1 MAYGAANPDSRAI
14 QMTISTLVTHS
25 GGFHADEVLSTVIL
39 TRLFP
44 EAEIVRSRS
53 PDWITP
59 AEGRLIYDVGGA
71 YDVAAGIFDHHQ
83 RESPLRD
90 DETPYSSFGLV
101 WKHFGLDYLR
111 SFDIPEPELEAIH
124 ASIDRSFVRPV
135 DQVDNGTVSLAEAGP
150 LSSMTLPGLI
160 ETLKPVFD
168 DTDPESETRAF
179 HAAVGIARQFVEARV
194 NRSAAKRRA
203 EVLAME
209 AIQAA
214 GTSPILELPMG
225 MPFRPAVIEAGADH
239 LLFVVTPRGGDW
251 TLGGIRKHEQ
261 GFEQRADLP
270 AAWGGLSG
278 AALEEVSGV
287 QGAKFCHK
295 ALFIAAASSRDAIL
309 KMAELAVEEA
319 RRLEAAGGAESA
331 QAAGR

>member
-1 MAYGAANPDSRAI
+1 
-14 QMTISTLVTHS
+14 MTISTLVTHS

-39 TRLFP
+39 TRLYP
-44 EAEIVRSRS
+44 EAEVVRSRS
-53 PDWITP
+53 PAWITP
-59 AEGRLIYDVGGA
+59 ADGRLIYDVGGA
-71 YDVAAGIFDHHQ
+71 YDPEAGIFDHHQ
-83 RESPLRD
+83 RESPLRE

-101 WKHFGLDYLR
+101 WKHFGMAFLR
-111 SFDIPEPELEAIH
+111 SFDIPETELETIH
-124 ASIDRSFVRPV
+124 ASFDRSFVLPV
-135 DQVDNGTVSLAEAGP
+135 DQVDNGTVSVSEAGP

-203 EVLAME
+203 EVLAAE
-209 AIQAA
+209 AVRAA

-239 LLFVVTPRGGDW
+239 LLFVVTPRGDGEW

-270 AAWGGLSG
+270 EAWAGLSG
-278 AALEEVSGV
+278 AELEQVSGV
-287 QGAKFCHK
+287 SGAKFCHK
-295 ALFIAAASSRDAIL
+295 ARFIAAASSREAIL
-309 KMAELAVEEA
+309 KMAELAVEEV
-319 RRLEAAGGAESA
+319 RRLDAGGGSEEV
-331 QAAGR
+331 QAAAT

>member
-1 MAYGAANPDSRAI
+1 
-14 QMTISTLVTHS
+14 MTISTLVTHS

-39 TRLFP
+39 TRLYP
-44 EAEIVRSRS
+44 EAEVVRSRS
-53 PDWITP
+53 PAWITP
-59 AEGRLIYDVGGA
+59 ADGRLIYDVGGA
-71 YDVAAGIFDHHQ
+71 YDPEAGIFDHHQ
-83 RESPLRD
+83 RESPLRE

-101 WKHFGLDYLR
+101 WKHFGMAFLR
-111 SFDIPEPELEAIH
+111 SFDIPQTELETIH
-124 ASIDRSFVRPV
+124 AAFDRSFVLPV
-135 DQVDNGTVSLAEAGP
+135 DQVDNGTVSVSEAGP

-203 EVLAME
+203 EVLAAE
-209 AIQAA
+209 AVRAA

-239 LLFVVTPRGGDW
+239 LLFVVTPRGDGEW

-270 AAWGGLSG
+270 EAWAGLSG
-278 AALEEVSGV
+278 AELEQVSGV
-287 QGAKFCHK
+287 SGAKFCHK
-295 ALFIAAASSRDAIL
+295 ARFIAAASGREAIL
-309 KMAELAVEEA
+309 KMAELAVEEV
-319 RRLEAAGGAESA
+319 RRLDAGGGSEEV
-331 QAAGR
+331 QAAAT

>member
-1 MAYGAANPDSRAI
+1 
-14 QMTISTLVTHS
+14 MTISTLVTHS

-39 TRLFP
+39 TRLYP
-44 EAEIVRSRS
+44 EAEVVRSRS
-53 PDWITP
+53 PAWITP
-59 AEGRLIYDVGGA
+59 ADGRLIYDVGGA
-71 YDVAAGIFDHHQ
+71 YDPEAGIFDHHQ
-83 RESPLRD
+83 RESPLRE

-101 WKHFGLDYLR
+101 WKHFGMAFLR
-111 SFDIPEPELEAIH
+111 SFDIPETELETIH
-124 ASIDRSFVRPV
+124 AAFDRSFVLPV
-135 DQVDNGTVSLAEAGP
+135 DQVDNGTVSVSEAGP

-203 EVLAME
+203 EVLAAE
-209 AIQAA
+209 AVRAA
-214 GTSPILELPMG
+214 GESPILELPMG

-239 LLFVVTPRGGDW
+239 LLFVVTPRGDGEW

-270 AAWGGLSG
+270 EAWAGLSG
-278 AALEEVSGV
+278 AELEQVSGV
-287 QGAKFCHK
+287 SGAKFCHK
-295 ALFIAAASSRDAIL
+295 ARFIAAASSREAIL
-309 KMAELAVEEA
+309 RMAELAVEEV
-319 RRLEAAGGAESA
+319 RRLEAGGGSEEV
-331 QAAGR
+331 QAAAT

>member
-1 MAYGAANPDSRAI
+1 
-14 QMTISTLVTHS
+14 MTISTLVTHS

-39 TRLFP
+39 SRLYP
-44 EAEIVRSRS
+44 EAEVVRSRS
-53 PDWITP
+53 SAWITP
-59 AEGRLIYDVGGA
+59 ADGRLIYDVGGA
-71 YDVAAGIFDHHQ
+71 YDPEAGIFDHHQ
-83 RESPLRD
+83 RESPLRE

-101 WKHFGLDYLR
+101 WKHFGMAFLR
-111 SFDIPEPELEAIH
+111 SFDIPETELETIH
-124 ASIDRSFVRPV
+124 ASFDRSFVLPV
-135 DQVDNGTVSLAEAGP
+135 DQVDNGTVSVSEAGP

-203 EVLAME
+203 EVLAAE
-209 AIQAA
+209 AVRAA
-214 GTSPILELPMG
+214 GESPILELSMG

-239 LLFVVTPRGGDW
+239 LLFVVTPRGDGEW

-270 AAWGGLSG
+270 AGWAGLSG
-278 AALEEVSGV
+278 TELEQVSGV
-287 QGAKFCHK
+287 TGAKFCHK
-295 ALFIAAASSRDAIL
+295 ARFIAAASNRDAIL
-309 KMAELAVEEA
+309 KMAELAVQEV
-319 RRLEAAGGAESA
+319 RRLDAGGESGEV
-331 QAAGR
+331 QAAAT

>member
-1 MAYGAANPDSRAI
+1 
-14 QMTISTLVTHS
+14 MTISTLVTHS

-39 TRLFP
+39 SRLYP
-44 EAEIVRSRS
+44 EAEVVRSRS
-53 PDWITP
+53 SAWITP
-59 AEGRLIYDVGGA
+59 ADGRLIYDVGGA
-71 YDVAAGIFDHHQ
+71 YDPEAGIFDHHQ
-83 RESPLRD
+83 RESPLRE

-101 WKHFGLDYLR
+101 WKHFGMAFLR
-111 SFDIPEPELEAIH
+111 SFDIPETELETIH
-124 ASIDRSFVRPV
+124 ASFDRSFVLPV
-135 DQVDNGTVSLAEAGP
+135 DQVDNGTVSVSEAGP

-203 EVLAME
+203 EVLAAE
-209 AIQAA
+209 AVRAA
-214 GTSPILELPMG
+214 GESPILELPMG

-239 LLFVVTPRGGDW
+239 LLFVVTPRGDGEW

-270 AAWGGLSG
+270 AAWAGLSG
-278 AALEEVSGV
+278 SELEQVSGV
-287 QGAKFCHK
+287 TGAKFCHK
-295 ALFIAAASSRDAIL
+295 ARFIAAASNRDAIL
-309 KMAELAVEEA
+309 KMAELAVQEV
-319 RRLEAAGGAESA
+319 RRLDAGGESGEV
-331 QAAGR
+331 QAAAT

>member
-1 MAYGAANPDSRAI
+1 
-14 QMTISTLVTHS
+14 MTISTLVTHS

-39 TRLFP
+39 TRLYP
-44 EAEIVRSRS
+44 EAEVVRSRS
-53 PDWITP
+53 SAWITP
-59 AEGRLIYDVGGA
+59 ADGRLIYDVGGA
-71 YDVAAGIFDHHQ
+71 YDPEAGIFDHHQ
-83 RESPLRD
+83 RESPLRE

-101 WKHFGLDYLR
+101 WKHFGMAFLR
-111 SFDIPEPELEAIH
+111 SFDIPEAELETIH
-124 ASIDRSFVRPV
+124 ASFDRSFVLPV
-135 DQVDNGTVSLAEAGP
+135 DQVDNGTVSVSEAGP

-203 EVLAME
+203 EVLATE
-209 AIQAA
+209 AVRAA
-214 GTSPILELPMG
+214 GESPILELPMG

-239 LLFVVTPRGGDW
+239 LLFVVTPRGDGEW

-270 AAWGGLSG
+270 AAWAGLSG
-278 AALEEVSGV
+278 SELEQVSGV
-287 QGAKFCHK
+287 SGAKFCHK
-295 ALFIAAASSRDAIL
+295 ARFIAAASNREAIL
-309 KMAELAVEEA
+309 KMAELAVEEV
-319 RRLEAAGGAESA
+319 RRLEAGGGSEEV
-331 QAAGR
+331 QAAAT